1 VATDILGV
9 SGRAMLDALVRCTT
23 DTDVLAEL
31 ARGRQRAKI
40 PALKQALG
48 GRFDR
53 LHAVWI
59 GAILAHIDLSTSR
72 LKDSPRR
79 SPSRSPPF
87 EKAVELLC
95 TIPGVQRRSAETI
108 VAEIGVDMSV
118 FATAKHLASWA
129 TMCPGND
136 DFPVRTQWPAPAGRR
151 PGRRAGAAG
160 RPAWPASSR

>member
-59 GAILAHIDLSTSR
+59 GAILAHIDFFDKQIEGLTATIAEQIA
-72 LKDSPRR
+72 
-79 SPSRSPPF
+79 PF
-87 EKAVELLC
+87 RE
-95 TIPGVQRRSAETI
+95 
-108 VAEIGVDMSV
+108 
-118 FATAKHLASWA
+118 
-129 TMCPGND
+129 
-136 DFPVRTQWPAPAGRR
+136 GR
-151 PGRRAGAAG
+151 
-160 RPAWPASSR
+160 